1 LNGIREL
8 SGAAHPPAPAP
19 ITDDIII
26 FIAHIKSA
34 LPTKPKSF
42 EEMWPSPKAI
52 QNFGK
57 FGRVDLSNQ
66 YP

>member
-1 LNGIREL
+1 VDGIREL

-26 FIAHIKSA
+26 FIAHLKSA
-34 LPTKPKSF
+34 LPMERKIF
-42 EEMWPSPKAI
+42 EEMLRSPKAI

-57 FGRVDLSNQ
+57 FGGVDLSNQ